1 MQRYC
6 ILENGLTRVG
16 AGKNLLGS
24 SKINKGEVHL
34 KPLSTKPGK
43 PAGAKIENKQSS
55 KGFAGFCKKTYNL
68 LFHDDVY
75 LRICGFLIFG
85 LILFFGSWAFFSF
98 AYNKINLL
106 ENSFMVQKFFKPEIM
121 KGIGPWAAKLFGSTN
136 ADVIKNF
143 GIWGNVILLTFENFL
158 NNLIFVLIFIFFLN
172 FFRVG
177 RWNMSLIYFALY
189 SIMWGAVIGT
199 LSLPFPTGTDRVL
212 GSLILFARYGLWIW
226 FSYLLLIVS
235 TTQFTWLASP
245 SWLDWN
251 WEKKRNFWPVSFT
264 PDQRE
269 VFIYGLLFLLASSFA
284 EARIFVH
291 YNFF

>member
-1 MQRYC
+1 
-6 ILENGLTRVG
+6 
-16 AGKNLLGS
+16 
-24 SKINKGEVHL
+24 L
-34 KPLSTKPGK
+34 KPSTSKANK
-43 PAGAKIENKQSS
+43 PASAKIKPSQDS
-55 KGFAGFCKKTYNL
+55 KGFVGFCKKTFNL
-68 LFHDDVY
+68 LFHEDIY
-75 LRICGFLIFG
+75 FRICGFLIFG
-85 LILFFGSWAFFSF
+85 LLLFFASWAFFSF
-98 AYNKINLL
+98 VYNKINLM
-106 ENSFMVQKFFKPEIM
+106 ENSFIVQKFFSPQIV
-121 KGIGPWAAKLFGSTN
+121 KGIGPWAAKLFGSHN

-143 GIWGNVILLTFENFL
+143 GIWGNVILLTLENFFNHL
-158 NNLIFVLIFIFFLN
+158 AFVIIFIFIFN
-172 FFRVG
+172 YFRIG

-189 SIMWGAVIGT
+189 TIMWGAVMGT
-199 LSLPFPTGTDRVL
+199 LSLPFPTGSNRIL

-235 TTQFTWLASP
+235 TTQFAWLTAP

-251 WEKKRNFWPVSFT
+251 WQKQRKFWPVTFT

>member
-1 MQRYC
+1 MKPS
-6 ILENGLTRVG
+6 T
-16 AGKNLLGS
+16 
-24 SKINKGEVHL
+24 SKAN
-34 KPLSTKPGK
+34 K
-43 PAGAKIENKQSS
+43 PASAKIKPSHDS
-55 KGFAGFCKKTYNL
+55 KGFAGFCKKTFNL
-68 LFHDDVY
+68 LFHEDIY
-75 LRICGFLIFG
+75 FRICGFLIFG
-85 LILFFGSWAFFSF
+85 LLLFFASWAFFSF
-98 AYNKINLL
+98 VYNKINLM
-106 ENSFMVQKFFKPEIM
+106 ENSFMVQKFFSPQIV
-121 KGIGPWAAKLFGSTN
+121 KGIGPWAAKLFGSHN

-143 GIWGNVILLTFENFL
+143 GIWGNVILLTVENFFNHL
-158 NNLIFVLIFIFFLN
+158 AFVIIFIFIFN
-172 FFRVG
+172 YFRIG

-189 SIMWGAVIGT
+189 TIMWGAAMGT
-199 LSLPFPTGTDRVL
+199 LSLPFPTGSNRIL

-235 TTQFTWLASP
+235 STQFTWLAAP

-251 WEKKRNFWPVSFT
+251 WQKQRKFWPVTFT

>member
-1 MQRYC
+1 M
-6 ILENGLTRVG
+6 
-16 AGKNLLGS
+16 
-24 SKINKGEVHL
+24 
-34 KPLSTKPGK
+34 KPLSTKANK
-43 PAGAKIENKQSS
+43 PANAKIEKNGES
-55 KGFAGFCKKTYNL
+55 KGFRGFCSKIYHL
-68 LFHDDVY
+68 LFHEDVY

-85 LILFFGSWAFFSF
+85 LLLFFLSWAFFTF

-106 ENSFMVQKFFKPEIM
+106 ENSFMVQKLFKPQIVKE
-121 KGIGPWAAKLFGSTN
+121 IGPWAANLFGSDKAN
-136 ADVIKNF
+136 VIQNF
-143 GIWGNVILLTFENFL
+143 GYWGNVVLLTFENFF
-158 NNLIFVLIFIFFLN
+158 NNLVFVFIFIFFLN
-172 FFRVG
+172 YFKVG

-189 SIMWGAVIGT
+189 TIMWGAAIGT
-199 LSLPFPTGTDRVL
+199 LSLPFPTGNERIL

-235 TTQFTWLASP
+235 TTQFTWLSAP
-245 SWLDWN
+245 SWLNWN
-251 WEKKRNFWPVSFT
+251 WEQKRKFWPVSFT